1 MDPREKVSDSPVGW
15 VAAHARRY
23 VKSDGA
29 SGHKWYGKDTLL
41 LTTRGRKTGRLRR
54 TPLIYG
60 RDGERYIVVASNGGK
75 KNHPCWYLNLVEHP
89 EVGLQVGADRFTGRA
104 HTATTEEKPRLWKLM
119 ASILPQ
125 YNTFQKKTVRDIP
138 VVIVE
143 PVRSSAT

>member
-1 MDPREKVSDSPVGW
+1 MEPWEEVSDSPVGW

-23 VKSDGA
+23 VRTDGA

-60 RDGERYIVVASNGGK
+60 RDGDLYVVVASNGGK
-75 KNHPCWYLNLVEHP
+75 KNHPFWYLNLVEHP
-89 EVGLQVGADRFTGRA
+89 EVGLQVGAYRFTGLA
-104 HTATTEEKPRLWKLM
+104 HTATAEEKPRLWKLM
-119 ASILPQ
+119 SSVLPQ
-125 YNTFQKKTVRDIP
+125 YNSFQRQTARDIP

-143 PVRSSAT
+143 AFRRW